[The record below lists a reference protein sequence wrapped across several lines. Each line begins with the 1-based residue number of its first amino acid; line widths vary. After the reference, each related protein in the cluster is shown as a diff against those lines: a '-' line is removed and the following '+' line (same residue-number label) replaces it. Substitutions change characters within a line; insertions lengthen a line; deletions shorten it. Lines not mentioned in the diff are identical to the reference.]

1 MFRKSTLRKFF
12 IILAVVLIG
21 AALPM
26 FVLGQTTSIIIVQ
39 PNPSLKVNP
48 VDIDLGTVFPNELIP
63 FSWEVGLSDSFK
75 AQDLFKKVKY
85 TTTEG
90 ASGGVG
96 VMDMRTNIVSTLR
109 SASETLEP
117 QDVYNDAS
125 LDTQINDL
133 NDLWTKTFLVTPIEG
148 NVSQAWLAEHGSFSL
163 KSSRDFAMQIK
174 IITEGEIDPTTTTT
188 QETPTS
194 STTSAQGT
202 PTSSSTS
209 SAFPKTGLELAS
221 IIMIFLA
228 ICSLILSR
236 RFKVA

>member
-1 MFRKSTLRKFF
+1 MFRKSAFRKFF
-12 IILAVVLIG
+12 IVLSVVLIG

-48 VDIDLGTVFPNELIP
+48 VNIDLGTVFPNELIP

-85 TTTEG
+85 ITTEEG
-90 ASGGVG
+90 TSELG
-96 VMDMRTNIVSTLR
+96 VMDMRSNIVSTLR

-117 QDVYNDAS
+117 QDIYNDAS

-148 NVSQAWLAEHGSFSL
+148 NVSQAWLAEHGSFSF

-174 IITEGEIDPTTTTT
+174 IVTEGETDPTTTTS
-188 QETPTS
+188 EEPEEITP
-194 STTSAQGT
+194 QGT
-202 PTSSSTS
+202 TTASSST
-209 SAFPKTGLELAS
+209 FPKTGLGVAS
-221 IIMIFLA
+221 IIMMLLA
-228 ICSLILSR
+228 LVSLVFSR
-236 RFKVA
+236 RFKEA